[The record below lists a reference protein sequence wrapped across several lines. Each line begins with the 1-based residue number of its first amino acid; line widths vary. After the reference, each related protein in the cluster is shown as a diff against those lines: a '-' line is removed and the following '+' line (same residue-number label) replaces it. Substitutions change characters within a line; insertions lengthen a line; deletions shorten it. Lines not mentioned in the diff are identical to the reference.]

1 MADDEA
7 VPVSEVLGTMTT
19 EPLAD
24 GDNPL
29 GAFMLIKSIDASGD
43 PVWAVREAGA
53 GVTPE
58 EMLGALT
65 AYTAY
70 LTRSLAEDWAD

>member
-1 MADDEA
+1 MADNEA
-7 VPVSEVLGTMTT
+7 VPVSEVLAGMTT

-24 GDNPL
+24 GDAPV
-29 GAFMLIKSIDASGD
+29 GAFMMIKSIDSAGD
-43 PVWAVREAGA
+43 PVWAVREAGE

-65 AYTAY
+65 AYTAF
-70 LTRSLAEDWAD
+70 LQRSLAEDWGD